1 MFISNMNLYELFSFP
16 VPTSLSSW
24 NPTLSSWNPT
34 LSTCTGGW
42 GGAIYF
48 PKFPLGKNYSK
59 SQPSLEQSVSLRKGA
74 RVTFEL

>member
-16 VPTSLSSW
+16 VPTS
-24 NPTLSSWNPT
+24 LSSWNPT